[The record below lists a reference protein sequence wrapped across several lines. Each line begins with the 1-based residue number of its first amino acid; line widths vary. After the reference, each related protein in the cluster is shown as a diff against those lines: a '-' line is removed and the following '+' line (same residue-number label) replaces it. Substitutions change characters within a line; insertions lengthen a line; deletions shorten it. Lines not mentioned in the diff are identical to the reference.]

1 MPYFS
6 LRPPVPSRR
15 FLRPPGPI
23 PPSFGTAKALFVSN
37 GGSDS
42 GLFPEPFSGNPNRPY
57 NQFYAALKTR
67 SEFQLVSSP
76 AEADLVLELRLTAPD
91 GPSVANKRHGASDP
105 LPMLRLVV
113 YDRKTHY
120 VLWVLTESIEGAL
133 LQKSHDRNFDQA
145 LSNLVLD
152 FESLTGKLPAAHP

>member
-1 MPYFS
+1 
-6 LRPPVPSRR
+6 
-15 FLRPPGPI
+15 
-23 PPSFGTAKALFVSN
+23 
-37 GGSDS
+37 
-42 GLFPEPFSGNPNRPY
+42 
-57 NQFYAALKTR
+57 
-67 SEFQLVSSP
+67 
-76 AEADLVLELRLTAPD
+76 
-91 GPSVANKRHGASDP
+91 
-105 LPMLRLVV
+105 MLRLVV